1 MLHHLMFVDPTLSN
15 IGCSTSS
22 NDIGPTQSNIV
33 SPFITQHWLY
43 CSAGSVWTKR
53 DRFYLIKA
61 DSTAYIILRGGEGLL
76 DISDLC
82 LAIKWRLNGKK
93 AESTT
98 QKRQAPAKLSLVFS
112 RRLHLRVP
120 DNMFVSPLVGTRLHA
135 CSRQEAHLLT
145 TNNLQLVSKFSLI
158 LGQISTTELLFKYW
172 QRLLFDTE
180 ETRRLGRVKF
190 RKDFWDRYWVRAVPS
205 NSPRSLCE
213 VNSPQFPFRSKV
225 ANVQWP
231 TNVTEYKREI
241 RKFYLVV
248 VSESLNICVEKGNAL
263 THPVTLIQIY
273 ISYTISE
280 IWPFLL
286 QLPKFVPNQHPNH
299 QHLFPIDKMARKYQL
314 RIVTTVWMVNYIQF
328 VSCLENTLLI
338 PTSGDWEDV
347 GKHLKDP

>member
-1 MLHHLMFVDPTLSN
+1 ML
-15 IGCSTSS
+15 
-22 NDIGPTQSNIV
+22 
-33 SPFITQHWLY
+33 
-43 CSAGSVWTKR
+43 
-53 DRFYLIKA
+53 
-61 DSTAYIILRGGEGLL
+61 
-76 DISDLC
+76 
-82 LAIKWRLNGKK
+82 
-93 AESTT
+93 
-98 QKRQAPAKLSLVFS
+98 
-112 RRLHLRVP
+112 
-120 DNMFVSPLVGTRLHA
+120 VSPLVGTRLHA

-263 THPVTLIQIY
+263 THPVTLILIY
-273 ISYTISE
+273 IIHNQWDLTFSFTATKIR
-280 IWPFLL
+280 
-286 QLPKFVPNQHPNH
+286 PK
-299 QHLFPIDKMARKYQL
+299 
-314 RIVTTVWMVNYIQF
+314 
-328 VSCLENTLLI
+328 
-338 PTSGDWEDV
+338 PTSQSPTPLSYWQN
-347 GKHLKDP
+347 GKEISVKNCNNSVNCKLHLIRVLFRKHAAYTNKRGLRRCWQTFEGSVM